1 MIWALLENFVFDM
14 SYVSDSENENDD
26 SSSPFEDNPLQTH
39 LLKSYVADN
48 IVGFLDKRNSDS
60 SKRILNIPILNSKKK
75 VSVVLRSANAQVL
88 ILSDNTLSN
97 IEKLKI
103 DEDCLESNIKV
114 YNSGAI
120 SDWENQ

>member
-48 IVGFLDKRNSDS
+48 IVGFLDKVFAQNLFNSIELS
-60 SKRILNIPILNSKKK
+60 QVSCKLFFVIVKNLN
-75 VSVVLRSANAQVL
+75 
-88 ILSDNTLSN
+88 
-97 IEKLKI
+97 
-103 DEDCLESNIKV
+103 
-114 YNSGAI
+114 
-120 SDWENQ
+120 